1 MERAKKFGTFGGVF
15 TPALLTIIS
24 VIMYLRLGW
33 IVGQVGLLYTIGI
46 ILVANIIAITTGL
59 SLSSIATDKKI
70 KAGGVYYM
78 LSRSLGLPIGGA
90 IGATIYLAFSLSIA
104 LNIIGFS
111 ESFLSLDYVK
121 NVLELEPGRHAY
133 RIVGIA
139 TLMVLTTIAF
149 ISTSLAIKIQYFV
162 LTAIGLS
169 LLAIIFGLVFNT
181 PSQTEGVILFPNENA
196 PSLAVIFAV
205 FFPAATGFMM
215 GASMSGDLKD
225 PKASIPKGTM
235 MAIFIGMIINIL
247 MATGFAFFV
256 DRQMLL
262 TDSGFLSKVAITPIL
277 VIAGIWGATLSTAL
291 SSILG
296 GPRVIQAMAKDRLAP
311 HFLSKGYG
319 INNEPHRAIV
329 ISFSIAFLAILIG
342 DLNTIARIATMFFIT
357 AYGFINLAFALE
369 SWASTDFRPS
379 FRIPRWVGWLGFAA
393 SIIVMM
399 QIDFFAMV
407 IAAILIWLVWFAMKS
422 RDQKL
427 EPGDVWQSV
436 WTSVV
441 RQSLHNLYTKGIEER
456 NWKPNIMLFTGNPHT
471 REQLKELGKA
481 LIANHGL
488 LTIINLQQYKEGEKT
503 RPRSYQKQLAPDG
516 LVSKGVFTQEY
527 YCHDIYDGIRNLAGT
542 YGFAGVEPNTV
553 LMGWS
558 RKRTDMVKFARLI
571 NHIVDLDLNI
581 LLMDYDIERG
591 FGKRNTIDIWW
602 KGSGNNGNL
611 AINLV
616 KFLWLSEGW
625 KESRLRLMIENPV
638 NEERENIFIF
648 AREVL
653 DNLRVNAEIVIINNE
668 IEKKP
673 FYDII
678 RIESSESDIIFLG
691 MPDIEPGNEQ
701 HFVENTHKLCEDL
714 GTVVLIKAST
724 QFKRLNIGLKTS
736 AAPSMQ
742 NSIETHSS
750 MEKKESVKISWPK
763 KEPLAVAVQEFSSQ
777 THDLCTEMVQK
788 SFGKVLSQYAEVID
802 QALSRVDSTFFLIEK
817 KLPEIQTQS
826 NSNNKTLYKLSNN
839 TYSRYEQI
847 LNNLK
852 NNLLAEQEKNL
863 SVFFTTLEEKI
874 LQVINKQPEIIEVLI
889 TQDEL
894 RNLNGKGA
902 GLKLLR
908 LKMRLTASKQV
919 KASVRFRKIIRHF
932 YPGTCHLI
940 KRKLW
945 NNFSSLS
952 RQYLFEQQ
960 AVFKDFRDSLQK
972 IENAANTGV
981 LTREMIEIER
991 AEVHKQFSTLKE
1003 YLFSVQQNLSG
1014 IAVEDNLRV
1023 LQKISD
1029 ILDTANP
1036 NAACKKEKLTRPMRK
1051 HELRAMDSFPAEW
1064 LDHQRSNINQH
1075 LLEITLSA
1083 IEYKLWHY
1091 IVMTLADLRRIKS
1104 ATGPISVLQL
1114 PPLIIDFINQG
1125 LEKPEKITELQVP
1138 EFPASQT
1145 SELSRKIKEIE
1156 DYTQEQIFAAIS
1168 RIPGQIELLKTESEA
1183 DFTETRLTFAEK
1195 QTVEVSRLVH
1205 FIIQNDLISPLQAEL
1220 KTFTEN
1226 ITLTQQEIQ
1235 EIVRLIR
1242 ITLTPDKEEPLQMPV
1257 SGFLEEQRVRTEKVQ
1272 EQINTLFAGTED
1284 KLNSSLNKTAR
1295 QLSLSAF
1302 LKTAANLRLLEK
1314 TYDADKEKVSWFK
1327 QKHFATKDFFRKHLI
1342 RLWYDRSKRI
1352 VYAHQTKSAEAETS
1366 FPISRMHELNEMVSV
1381 KDSVLAAI
1389 PPYYQQLFLRKNN
1402 YFMDFWYGK
1411 PRELEEAR
1419 KTIARHEKGYSG
1431 ALMFRGE
1438 HNSGKTFFVNYVVH
1452 KFLEKRPVYALN
1464 PPFAGSAS
1472 EADFLRALQKATE
1485 NFVSADKI
1493 LRSLPDKS
1501 VVIIEDL
1508 ELWWEKTIK
1517 GLKVIKLIC
1526 SLIEKHGDRI
1536 LFIITVNSHAYR
1548 SVNRFLKIDSF
1559 LLSTIDCHPFNA
1571 EELRHIIM
1579 QRHRSGNMQFVL
1591 DNKKE
1596 TDMRSWD
1603 LARLFNT
1610 YFNYTKGNVG
1620 LTLQTWMSSIKEVN
1634 DNTLTISLPVK
1645 PDTTVLNKLNSETLV
1660 FLVQFILHKRLNA
1673 EKIQR
1678 IMMMNATE
1686 VQERI
1691 RLLKRAAI
1699 ITEPNQGVYTL
1710 NPNLHAF
1717 IRARFIEKELL

>member
-15 TPALLTIIS
+15 TPSLLTILG

-33 IVGQVGLLYTIGI
+33 IVGQAGLVYTIGI
-46 ILVANIIAITTGL
+46 ILIAHIISVTTGL

-70 KAGGVYYM
+70 KAGGIYYM
-78 LSRSLGLPIGGA
+78 LSRSLGLPMGGA
-90 IGATIYLAFSLSIA
+90 IGATIFIATALSIS
-104 LNIIGFS
+104 LYLVGFS
-111 ESFLSLDYVK
+111 ESFLSVDVIREFVGLDQSVDS
-121 NVLELEPGRHAY
+121 Y
-133 RIVGIA
+133 RITGTVMLII
-139 TLMVLTTIAF
+139 LVLIAF
-149 ISTSLAIKIQYFV
+149 ISTSLAIKMQYFV
-162 LTAIGLS
+162 LTAIALS
-169 LLAIIFGLVFNT
+169 LVSIAVGFFVNT
-181 PSQTEGVILFPNENA
+181 GYHPAV
-196 PSLAVIFAV
+196 PSLSPHTTVPSMDVLFAI
-205 FFPAATGFMM
+205 FFPAVTGFTV
-215 GASMSGDLKD
+215 GVAMSGDLKN
-225 PKASIPKGTM
+225 PKNSIPRGTLLSIFTGM
-235 MAIFIGMIINIL
+235 LVYLGLAI
-247 MATGFAFFV
+247 GFALFV
-256 DRQMLL
+256 DRQLL
-262 TDSGFLSKVAITPIL
+262 LEDQAFLLKIAIVPVL
-277 VIAGIWGATLSTAL
+277 VIAGIWGATLSSAL
-291 SSILG
+291 GGILG
-296 GPRVIQAMAKDRLAP
+296 GPRIVQALAKDKLAP
-311 HFLSKGYG
+311 GILSKGFG
-319 INNEPHRAIV
+319 INNEPRIAI
-329 ISFSIAFLAILIG
+329 ILTFIIAQAGILIG
-342 DLNTIARIATMFFIT
+342 DLNTIARIVSMFFIS

-436 WTSVV
+436 WTSIV

-503 RPRSYQKQLAPDG
+503 KPRSFQKQLAPES
-516 LVSKGVFTQEY
+516 LVSKGIFTQEY

-625 KESRLRLMIENPV
+625 KESQLRLMIENPV

-750 MEKKESVKISWPK
+750 MEKKESVIISWPK
-763 KEPLAVAVQEFSSQ
+763 KEPLAIAVQEFSSQ
-777 THDLCTEMVQK
+777 THDLCIEMVQK

-826 NSNNKTLYKLSNN
+826 NSVNKTLYKLSNN

-874 LQVINKQPEIIEVLI
+874 LQVINKQPETLEVLI
-889 TQDEL
+889 TEDEL
-894 RNLNGKGA
+894 KNLNGA

-908 LKMRLTASKQV
+908 LKMKLTASKQV
-919 KASVRFRKIIRHF
+919 KTTVRFRKIIRHF
-932 YPGTCHLI
+932 YPGTCHLM

-960 AVFKDFRDSLQK
+960 AVFKNFRDSLQK
-972 IENAANTGV
+972 IENAANMGA

-1003 YLFSVQQNLSG
+1003 YLFSVQQNLTG
-1014 IAVEDNLRV
+1014 IAVEDNFRV
-1023 LQKISD
+1023 LQRISD

-1036 NAACKKEKLTRPMRK
+1036 NAACKKEKLTHRMRT

-1064 LDHQRSNINQH
+1064 LDHQQSNINQH

-1104 ATGPISVLQL
+1104 ATGSIRVLQL

-1168 RIPGQIELLKTESEA
+1168 RIPGQIELLKTESGA

-1220 KTFTEN
+1220 KTFTEK

-1257 SGFLEEQRVRTEKVQ
+1257 SGFLEEQRIRTEKAQ
-1272 EQINTLFAGTED
+1272 EQINSLFAGTED

-1314 TYDADKEKVSWFK
+1314 THDADKEKVSWFK
-1327 QKHFATKDFFRKHLI
+1327 QKYFATKDFFRRHLI

-1352 VYAHQTKSAEAETS
+1352 VYAHQTKSSEAETS

-1389 PPYYQQLFLRKNN
+1389 PAYYQQLFLRKNN

-1411 PRELEEAR
+1411 PRELDEAR
-1419 KTIARHEKGYSG
+1419 KTIVRHEKGYSG

-1452 KFLEKRPVYALN
+1452 KFLEKRPVYAVN

-1579 QRHRSGNMQFVL
+1579 QRHRSGNMQFIL

-1596 TDMRSWD
+1596 SEMRSWD

-1620 LTLQTWMSSIKEVN
+1620 LSLQTWMSSIKEAN
-1634 DNTLTISLPVK
+1634 DNTLTISLPIK